1 MKDIKFIKDYYN
13 DFVGITIPAGTV
25 LKFKNGKYEYSN
37 NESHVEDGWTFKST
51 SSFVFNDSDA
61 KKIIAKG
68 FAVEMIDQDTYENK
82 LMGDLKPARPNY
94 DQLKE
99 QNDKLKEQL
108 NALDARFKKA
118 YDESI
123 DIDRRAQELLSRY
136 DKRREE
142 LEKKMNNENDEL
154 SAYEYMQRAYIC
166 KSIFDAIAYVMSGK
180 INK

>member
-68 FAVEMIDQDTYENK
+68 FAVEIIGQEAYENK
-82 LMGDLKPARPNY
+82 LMGDLKPNRPNY

-108 NALDARFKKA
+108 DALNARFTET
-118 YDESI
+118 YNRDI
-123 DIDRRAQELLSRY
+123 DINSRAQELLRRY

-142 LEKKMNNENDEL
+142 LEKKMNNEDSEL
-154 SAYEYMQRAYIC
+154 TAYEYMQRAYIC
-166 KSIFDAIAYVMSGK
+166 KSIFDAITYVMSGK
-180 INK
+180 TNK